1 MTISVAADSLTA
13 LVKRVREERGEEN
26 GVGKWCETKAK
37 LGLDL
42 HLDLHLRVIEKE
54 KESVVGRV
62 SLVD

>member
-13 LVKRVREERGEEN
+13 LVRRAREERERGEAN

-42 HLDLHLRVIEKE
+42 HLDLHLRETEREK
-54 KESVVGRV
+54 
-62 SLVD
+62 

>member
-13 LVKRVREERGEEN
+13 LVKRAREERGEAN

-42 HLDLHLRVIEKE
+42 HLDLHLRVTERAK
-54 KESVVGRV
+54 
-62 SLVD
+62 